1 MLSANS
7 STPSSTSSSS
17 SALPHSL
24 LVRLVAKLDGRW
36 QASLPM
42 GGRRRGGGG
51 GGGRTARSLPSIIF
65 YRASTY
71 RQPRTHDRVHAHA
84 RATGIINHYYLGVIF
99 LRYNFVCLP
108 PRVGA
113 RGLCT
118 PRTRGRES
126 SVSKSGAVLLSLSLL
141 LLEFFFI
148 VSALCP
154 PSAFPSSL
162 PPSSSSSVYFFTV
175 RELSTSTFM
184 CTHACSFVSL
194 KLDVFPTPMTVKSGL
209 FFLPRERSSFRGS
222 RSTKASARNASIE
235 SRESSST
242 LKLYYTSSE
251 QIVRF
256 DRFFFVLL
264 YFD

>member
-126 SVSKSGAVLLSLSLL
+126 SVSKSGAVLLSLSLSPPPRVLLHRLRVVSSICLPLLPSSFFFFLRL
-141 LLEFFFI
+141 LLHGSWTLDIDFY
-148 VSALCP
+148 
-154 PSAFPSSL
+154 
-162 PPSSSSSVYFFTV
+162 VYT
-175 RELSTSTFM
+175 RLQ
-184 CTHACSFVSL
+184 L
-194 KLDVFPTPMTVKSGL
+194 
-209 FFLPRERSSFRGS
+209 R
-222 RSTKASARNASIE
+222 
-235 SRESSST
+235 
-242 LKLYYTSSE
+242 
-251 QIVRF
+251 
-256 DRFFFVLL
+256 
-264 YFD
+264 

>member
-7 STPSSTSSSS
+7 STPSSTSSSSS

-126 SVSKSGAVLLSLSLL
+126 SVSKSGAVLLSLSL
-141 LLEFFFI
+141 
-148 VSALCP
+148 
-154 PSAFPSSL
+154 
-162 PPSSSSSVYFFTV
+162 SSSSSSSSSSPRCVLHLPSPPPF
-175 RELSTSTFM
+175 LLLLLPPSTS
-184 CTHACSFVSL
+184 SRFVNSRHRLLCVHTPAASL
-194 KLDVFPTPMTVKSGL
+194 ASNSTCFPH
-209 FFLPRERSSFRGS
+209 R
-222 RSTKASARNASIE
+222 
-235 SRESSST
+235 
-242 LKLYYTSSE
+242 
-251 QIVRF
+251 
-256 DRFFFVLL
+256 
-264 YFD
+264 

>member
-1 MLSANS
+1 MS
-7 STPSSTSSSS
+7 SSSS

-126 SVSKSGAVLLSLSLL
+126 SVSKSGAVLLSLSLSPPPRVLLHRLRVVSSICLPL
-141 LLEFFFI
+141 LLF
-148 VSALCP
+148 LL
-154 PSAFPSSL
+154 L
-162 PPSSSSSVYFFTV
+162 PPS
-175 RELSTSTFM
+175 
-184 CTHACSFVSL
+184 
-194 KLDVFPTPMTVKSGL
+194 
-209 FFLPRERSSFRGS
+209 
-222 RSTKASARNASIE
+222 
-235 SRESSST
+235 
-242 LKLYYTSSE
+242 TSS
-251 QIVRF
+251 RF
-256 DRFFFVLL
+256 VNSRHRLL
-264 YFD
+264 CVHTPAASLASNSTCFPHR

>member
-1 MLSANS
+1 MASQFANGK
-7 STPSSTSSSS
+7 
-17 SALPHSL
+17 
-24 LVRLVAKLDGRW
+24 RRKRDRDGR
-36 QASLPM
+36 
-42 GGRRRGGGG
+42 R
-51 GGGRTARSLPSIIF
+51 RTARSLPSIIF

-84 RATGIINHYYLGVIF
+84 RATRIINHYYLGVIF

-118 PRTRGRES
+118 PRTRGQG
-126 SVSKSGAVLLSLSLL
+126 SVSKSGAVLLSPPPRLL
-141 LLEFFFI
+141 LHRLHVVSSICLLPSFFLL
-148 VSALCP
+148 VS
-154 PSAFPSSL
+154 F
-162 PPSSSSSVYFFTV
+162 SSSSVYFFTV

-222 RSTKASARNASIE
+222 RSNGLHQE
-235 SRESSST
+235 
-242 LKLYYTSSE
+242 
-251 QIVRF
+251 RF
-256 DRFFFVLL
+256 DQIARIFLHFEIILYIQCSWRCSFFVLFYYIL
-264 YFD
+264 INLWLEGILIVYG